1 MNDDAFIRLLAG
13 IDRPR
18 QPRPEFAS
26 ALRAELIEASGSVAP
41 TQPAIDLGAIALTV
55 PTGRRGL
62 RRGSWIAA
70 AAVAA
75 TVLVVA
81 VAVSVLGPSDNP
93 AASRGSPRILDVGAA
108 EMACTTF
115 DADAFGPL
123 GRARVLGLDNAAAFR
138 NQATAAATTDQLLRS
153 LRDLRGA
160 LHDAGI
166 GAALAPIDV
175 AIGRTQTA
183 VNWVDAGD
191 LVDAR
196 AGVQPIERLLVDA
209 AAKLMDQGVAACFG

>member
-1 MNDDAFIRLLAG
+1 MNDDPFERLLA
-13 IDRPR
+13 DVDQPR
-18 QPRPEFAS
+18 QPRREFAA
-26 ALRAELIEASGSVAP
+26 ALRAELVEESSSASSPVDVDLEGATAIEPRDGQRVRVA
-41 TQPAIDLGAIALTV
+41 G
-55 PTGRRGL
+55 
-62 RRGSWIAA
+62 WIAA

-108 EMACTTF
+108 EMACATF

-175 AIGRTQTA
+175 AIGRTQRA
-183 VNWVDAGD
+183 VAWVDAGD

-196 AGVQPIERLLVDA
+196 AGMQYVEQLLVDA
-209 AAKLMDQGVAACFG
+209 ATKLAGQGVATCFG